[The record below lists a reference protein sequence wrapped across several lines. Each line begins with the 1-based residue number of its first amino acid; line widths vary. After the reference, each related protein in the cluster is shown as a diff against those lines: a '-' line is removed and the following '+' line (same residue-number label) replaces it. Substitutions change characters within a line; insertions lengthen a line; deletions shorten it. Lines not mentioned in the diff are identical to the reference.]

1 MRGIELCSWRRTYG
15 CMPGPHADGCA
26 CLVCFRTSDDAPR
39 ALREW
44 LRGKDELDDS
54 GEGATCRNGSHA
66 GTEGDR

>member
-1 MRGIELCSWRRTYG
+1 
-15 CMPGPHADGCA
+15 MPGPHADGCA

-54 GEGATCRNGSHA
+54 GEGATGRNGSRT
-66 GTEGDR
+66 GGREER

>member
-1 MRGIELCSWRRTYG
+1 
-15 CMPGPHADGCA
+15 MPGPSHPDGCA

-54 GEGATCRNGSHA
+54 GEGSTGRDGSRSADRLREGA
-66 GTEGDR
+66 GGGEP